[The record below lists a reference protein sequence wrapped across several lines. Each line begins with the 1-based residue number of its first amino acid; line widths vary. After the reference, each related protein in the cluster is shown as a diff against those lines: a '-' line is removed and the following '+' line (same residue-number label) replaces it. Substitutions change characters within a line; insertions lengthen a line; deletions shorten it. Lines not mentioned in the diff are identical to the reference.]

1 MSEPSENSRYGM
13 NIEDTTG
20 VMTLKSKQHVTLIKK
35 HRSQSNPQVIDHAE
49 EQNLYGFVLSV
60 KHK

>member
-1 MSEPSENSRYGM
+1 M